1 MKNLVLQVMLAFS
14 LLGFVGCEPYGK
26 KVKINDQLE
35 VYAKRDATEDEAKKL
50 GDFLQTLD
58 SENKNEKSFQL
69 EKDKDVYTI
78 RMVIPEEA
86 LKNNELEG
94 SFQALQLLIK
104 DSVFPGKTVKLIL
117 ADDQFKNRKAIPE
130 MTSVPTEGNAA
141 GEAAGTAVDSASA
154 Q

>member
-1 MKNLVLQVMLAFS
+1 MKNIVLQVILAFS

-26 KVKINDQLE
+26 KVKINEQLE
-35 VYAKRDATEDEAKKL
+35 VYAKRDATEAEAKKL
-50 GDFLQTLD
+50 GDYLQSLD
-58 SENKNEKSFQL
+58 TENKNQKSFQL

-86 LKNNELEG
+86 LKNNELDE

-104 DSVFPGKTVKLIL
+104 ENVFPGKSVKLIL

-130 MTSVPTEGNAA
+130 MTSLPTEADAA